1 MIWNREVETAARR
14 DMERL
19 QLERLRAT
27 VERAYARV
35 PLFRRRMEERGL
47 KPEDIRSLHDLPRL
61 PFMTKQDLRDHYPF
75 GLFAEPLENVVRIHA
90 SSGTKGKPTVVG
102 YTRNDIEVWAECVA
116 RCFCMAGG
124 EPGHILHNAYGYGL
138 FTGGL
143 GLHYGAERVGATV
156 IPVSGG
162 HTARQVLLIQDLRPH
177 GISCTPSYLLN
188 LVEHMEEYGVNPRE
202 TSLRYGILGA
212 EPWSEALRVQ
222 LEERLSI
229 DAVDIYGLSEVI
241 GPGVANECREAKD
254 GLHINEDHFLPEV
267 IDPAS
272 GDPLPPGEYGEL
284 VFTSL
289 TKEAFPVIRYR
300 TGDIAALYPEPCPC
314 GRTLV
319 RMSRVKGRVDD
330 MLVVRGI
337 NVFPSEV
344 EYQLLKFEE
353 LAPHYQIVI
362 DRGRALDRM
371 EVWVEPAP
379 ATVAAWGRF
388 DPGIAPAA
396 ELMNK
401 AGDALAGALGIQV
414 DIRLVEPGSIPRSE
428 GKAVRVVDRRQV
440 RV

>member
-1 MIWNREVETAARR
+1 MIWNREVETAAREDLR
-14 DMERL
+14 RL
-19 QLERLRAT
+19 QLERLQAT
-27 VERAYARV
+27 VARAYARV
-35 PLFRRRMEERGL
+35 PLFRQRMQERGL
-47 KPEDIRSLHDLPRL
+47 TPDDVRSLEDLPRL
-61 PFMTKQDLRDHYPF
+61 PFLTKQDLRDHYPF
-75 GLFAEPLENVVRIHA
+75 GLFAEPLDKVVRIHA

-162 HTARQVLLIQDLRPH
+162 NTARQVLLIQDLQPH

-188 LVEHMEEYGVNPRE
+188 IADYMEEHGIDPRA
-202 TSLRYGILGA
+202 TRLRYGILGA
-212 EPWSEALRVQ
+212 EPWSESMRRQ
-222 LEERLSI
+222 IEERLGI

-267 IDPAS
+267 VDPQS

-300 TGDIAALYPEPCPC
+300 TGDIAALYPEPCSC

-344 EYQLLKFEE
+344 EYQLLRFPE

-362 DRGRALDRM
+362 DRTRSLDRI

-379 ATVAAWGRF
+379 ALASAWGTF
-388 DPGIAPAA
+388 DPELPAAA
-396 ELMNK
+396 ELRER
-401 AGDALAGALGIQV
+401 ACDTLCAALGIQV
-414 DIRLVEPGSIPRSE
+414 EVRLVAPGSIPRSE

-440 RV
+440 RA